1 MQYED
6 KAGGITLTAITD
18 IGVLLI
24 CVERFVS
31 CRFIR
36 HVNTLACYYCKESHS
51 AWCFISCSQHSE
63 FLKRMF
69 YLMQPHLGLMNEV
82 VMNFKPPGGR

>member
-1 MQYED
+1 MQYEG

-51 AWCFISCSQHSE
+51 A
-63 FLKRMF
+63 
-69 YLMQPHLGLMNEV
+69 
-82 VMNFKPPGGR
+82 